1 VTGERS
7 EEGYALLAAIAAI
20 AIFSTLAL
28 AVLGQVQGAILQSK
42 AEIERARADTAAEA
56 GSQLAIQNLAGDN
69 PAFRWPLDSR
79 PHEFEFGG
87 AHVTVRLVDQ
97 RGKLPLAAL
106 EDKQVRKLF
115 ELLDVPSNRIDVVT
129 DSYLDWVDD
138 DDDPRPNGAEYTY
151 YAARHIHPQN
161 SVPQSFEELELIRG
175 FEPALVAKIRA
186 VATLHFGS
194 GTFDSRHASPIAIAV
209 LATGADD
216 SGEDSTEGATEEIDA
231 EREAQGQH
239 VALDIGDSNQAGR
252 TVEVV
257 VEAATPGGGRSR
269 LSQIIE
275 LTGNKDRAF
284 AVLEAD

>member
-1 VTGERS
+1 MTAKRS

-56 GSQLAIQNLAGDN
+56 GSQLAIQNLTGGN

-87 AHVTVRLVDQ
+87 AHVTIRLVEQ

-106 EDKQVRKLF
+106 DDSQARKLF
-115 ELLDVPSNRIDVVT
+115 ELLDVPADRIDVVT

-138 DDDPRPNGAEYTY
+138 DDDPRPNGAEYAY

-175 FEPALVAKIRA
+175 FDPALVAKIRA

-194 GTFDSRHASPIAIAV
+194 GTFDPRHTNPIAIAV
-209 LATGADD
+209 LATGADN
-216 SGEDSTEGATEEIDA
+216 SAENATEEIDA

-239 VALDIGDSNQAGR
+239 VALDIGDSNLAGR
-252 TVEVV
+252 TVEVA

-269 LSQIIE
+269 LSQVIE
-275 LTGNKDRAF
+275 LTGNKDRPF